1 MSFSRRSVLVAMV
14 ATAGAALAAQAGVAA
29 AQDFPN
35 RPLRLVVPYP
45 PGGLTDVLGRAMG
58 ERLSRALGQTVVI
71 ENKPGAGTLVGAEM
85 VATSPA
91 DGYTMLL
98 ATSSTFGIAPAVYK
112 DAAIDPVRD
121 FQHVSLIGTVNFFLI
136 GSPAFAP
143 ATLKEM
149 IALIK
154 ANPGKYNYASVGNGS
169 AHHLYMED
177 LKKRLGIDIQHVP
190 YKGTPAALLDLIP
203 GKVQIMFSDAAV
215 AVPQIKSGKVKVY
228 GSTAA
233 KQNTLLPEVR
243 PIADTVPGFDWQA
256 WQGISVPAKTP
267 AAVVSR
273 LNAEMQKFQ
282 NTAEFR
288 AFLAKIGMEPWPPN
302 APADFAKL
310 VKDDMSRW
318 GDAVRAAG
326 AKVD

>member
-1 MSFSRRSVLVAMV
+1 MPFTRRSLLLAM
-14 ATAGAALAAQAGVAA
+14 AGLALAAQAGLAA
-29 AQDFPN
+29 AQEAFPG

-45 PGGLTDVLGRAMG
+45 PGGLTDVLGRAMA
-58 ERLSRALGQTVVI
+58 ERLQKALGQTVVV
-71 ENKPGAGTLVGAEM
+71 ENKPGAGTLVGAET
-85 VATSPA
+85 VAKSAP
-91 DGYTMLL
+91 DGTTLLL

-112 DAAIDPVRD
+112 DAPIDPVRD

-143 ATLKEM
+143 NTLDEV
-149 IALIK
+149 IALVK

-177 LKKRLGIDIQHVP
+177 LKKRLGLDLQHVP
-190 YKGTPAALLDLIP
+190 YKGTPAALVDLIP

-228 GSTAA
+228 GSSAA
-233 KQNTLLPEVR
+233 RQNSLLPDVA
-243 PIADTVPGFDWQA
+243 PLAKTVPGFDWQA

-267 AAVVSR
+267 PAVVAR

-282 NTAEFR
+282 NTVEFR

-302 APADFAKL
+302 TPADFAKL
-310 VKDDMSRW
+310 VKDDVGRW
-318 GDAVRAAG
+318 ADAVRAAG